1 LVCLSSLRAR
11 LVVFATPASLMPS
24 GVTHTVETYEGD
36 HTNRVIERIV
46 LPFFSDS
53 LSFSAQKK

>member
-1 LVCLSSLRAR
+1 
-11 LVVFATPASLMPS
+11 MPS